1 MSGLFKNVAAGSLL
15 DDETEGESDYGL
27 EALFSAADGS
37 SSGNEE
43 EQDDDVH
50 DLDDFT
56 LMWNCVGLIPDR
68 DQVNRV
74 MENRRKITEHIINL
88 LVTLQQTINDTVTT
102 GGLCSDRIHH
112 IKMSLS
118 KAMDLGNIMDQR
130 LAFLV
135 MRVELDP
142 EMNNTL
148 L

>member
-1 MSGLFKNVAAGSLL
+1 MSGLFKN
-15 DDETEGESDYGL
+15 ETEGESDYGL
-27 EALFSAADGS
+27 EALFSEIMMDFSAADGS
-37 SSGNEE
+37 SSGNED
-43 EQDDDVH
+43 QVDDDVH
-50 DLDDFT
+50 DLDDFSM
-56 LMWNCVGLIPDR
+56 LWKRVGLIPDR

-88 LVTLQQTINDTVTT
+88 LVTLQQTINETVTT
-102 GGLCSDRIHH
+102 SGRLCSDRIHH
-112 IKMSLS
+112 IKMELS